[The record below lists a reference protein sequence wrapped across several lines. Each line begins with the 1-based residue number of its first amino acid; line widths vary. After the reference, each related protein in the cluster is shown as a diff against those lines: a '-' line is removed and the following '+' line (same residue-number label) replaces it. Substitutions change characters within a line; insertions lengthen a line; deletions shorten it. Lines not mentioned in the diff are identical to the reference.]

1 LEKRLRGRGTESAE
15 SLEKRLHNAR
25 EEMTYMGKY
34 DYLILNDVLDDAVAS
49 FEALIRSLRLSV
61 KRMKLEDFQ

>member
-1 LEKRLRGRGTESAE
+1 
-15 SLEKRLHNAR
+15 
-25 EEMTYMGKY
+25 MTYMGKY

-49 FEALIRSLRLSV
+49 FESLIRSLRLSV